1 MLLFPMPRSAAR
13 SAPASLLQ
21 ALHASHATS
30 LCNLAHAAYICGAE
44 FTLADVAIAAYLAWL
59 PYFVKCDPEWVLEK
73 RYPVLAEYTARVMA
87 RPAVGS
93 NVPLEWIKDSAA
105 WLL

>member
-1 MLLFPMPRSAAR
+1 MQRRLC
-13 SAPASLLQ
+13 AS
-21 ALHASHATS
+21 ASHAS
-30 LCNLAHAAYICGAE
+30 CACALAHAAYICGAE
-44 FTLADVAIAAYLAWL
+44 FSLADVAIAAYLAWL

-87 RPAVGS
+87 RPAVGP
-93 NVPLEWIKDSAA
+93 NVPLEWLKDSAA